1 MSLTVAELNAALID
15 TIEDLKSQPQGTK
28 GFPFGKKSKLTG
40 VEASEKAAALH
51 AKNINNHNLK
61 QTFEK
66 LGESYQIAPA
76 LIAGKAS
83 RESNMGQTL
92 QPASSIY
99 WGWGDYTQRKG
110 EKGKS
115 YHGFGVLQ
123 LDRIGAPFATVR
135 EELNRSLGKIK
146 LNPYEE
152 RWVEWGLKTFDEKL
166 DNAVKL
172 YPKLA
177 TAEQFATALSKYN
190 GGKKGF
196 YYPENDAYTTGK
208 DYANDTL
215 IRARWFAQNWEKL

>member
-1 MSLTVAELNAALID
+1 MNLTVEELNQALID
-15 TIEDLKSQPQGTK
+15 TIDDLKSQPTGTK
-28 GFPFGKKSKLTG
+28 SKLFGKKSKIIG
-40 VEASEKAAALH
+40 VEGSEKAAELH
-51 AKNINNHNLK
+51 AKNINDYDLK
-61 QTFEK
+61 LKFEK
-66 LGESYQIAPA
+66 LGVKYQIAPA

-92 QPASSIY
+92 QRSSSIY
-99 WGWGDYTQRKG
+99 WGWGDFSQRTG
-110 EKGKS
+110 ETES
-115 YHGFGVLQ
+115 TYHGFGILQ
-123 LDRIGAPFATVR
+123 LDRKTAPFATVR
-135 EELNRSLGKIK
+135 DELNRSLGKIK

-152 RWVEWGLKTFDEKL
+152 RWIEWGLKTFDEKL

-196 YYPENDAYTTGK
+196 NYPENDKYTTGK

-215 IRARWFAQNWEKL
+215 IRARWFAQNWGKI